1 MVKKSDQKL
10 TAAVYL
16 KKINN
21 RVRLSKDIILTPL
34 PWLAKGLVLKKKG
47 EEWSANKAMI
57 YRGLK
62 FGNNEFDLLVCLPGA
77 SMALITMEEAMA
89 AGARHVF
96 FIGTGGSVAG
106 KNRLGDV
113 VINPYSVSVLN
124 PYTEHEKWNEIKSFD
139 VVDMES
145 RYLSDLAK
153 KKNIEFNSAII
164 ISDAIWRNRWAHS
177 SGKINEPIKI
187 IKEWLMKI

>member
-1 MVKKSDQKL
+1 MH
-10 TAAVYL
+10 
-16 KKINN
+16 
-21 RVRLSKDIILTPL
+21 LSKNIILTPL
-34 PWLAKGLVLKKKG
+34 PWLAKSFVYKKKG
-47 EEWSANKAMI
+47 IEWIANKATI

-62 FGNNEFDLLVCLPGA
+62 FGKNEFDLLVCLPGA
-77 SMALITMEEAMA
+77 SMALITMEEALSV
-89 AGARHVF
+89 GARRVF
-96 FIGTGGSVAG
+96 FIGSGGSIAG

-113 VINPYSVSVLN
+113 VINPYSISVLN

-164 ISDAIWRNRWAHS
+164 ISDAIWRNRWVHS
-177 SGKINEPIKI
+177 SGKMNEPVRI
-187 IKEWLMKI
+187 IKEWLRKI